1 MEDMAGRRL
10 LNLLASVLLCPT
22 ILVIGV
28 AGQTPSIS
36 DSETIR
42 LDTSL
47 VVFDAQVINRR
58 TGEFVN
64 GLRANDFILL
74 DDGAAQEIT
83 HFSQDRLNLSVILL
97 LDLSGSVSPVLQEI
111 RLGALGAL
119 SRLKQADEVSLMA
132 FSSKTELVQDFTRDR
147 RVIVD
152 RIGQIEKTPVI
163 GQGTSL
169 FQALSDAALHMG
181 QKASGSSRRVIIV
194 ITDNVAWDY
203 NSAALGEPEVARQI
217 LSSGSMVSGLV
228 VEGSLTR
235 TEKLFRRD
243 RDGRDIYRRRMTID
257 PFIDLTGGEMVRAN
271 PAEVSSQLARL
282 VDQLRS
288 RYSFGYTPKREGNT
302 AGYHEIRL
310 ELTAQAAQR
319 LGGVMV
325 RTRRGY
331 QIANR

>member
-1 MEDMAGRRL
+1 MAGRKSLNIVTAL
-10 LNLLASVLLCPT
+10 LILAP

-28 AGQTPSIS
+28 AGQTTALPEV
-36 DSETIR
+36 ETIR
-42 LDTSL
+42 LDTNL

-64 GLRANDFILL
+64 GLRAADFILR
-74 DDGAAQEIT
+74 DDGVVQDIS

-119 SRLKQADEVSLMA
+119 SRLKQADEVSLMV
-132 FSSKTELVQDFTRDR
+132 FSSKSELLQDFTRD
-147 RVIVD
+147 
-152 RIGQIEKTPVI
+152 
-163 GQGTSL
+163 
-169 FQALSDAALHMG
+169 
-181 QKASGSSRRVIIV
+181 RRVIIV

-203 NSAALGEPEVARQI
+203 NSAALSEAEVARQI
-217 LSSGSMVSGLV
+217 LDSGSMVSGLV

-257 PFIDLTGGEMVRAN
+257 PFIDLTGGEMIRAN
-271 PAEVSSQLARL
+271 PAEVSNQLARL
-282 VDQLRS
+282 VDHLRS
-288 RYSFGYTPKREGNT
+288 RYSFGYTPKRDGN
-302 AGYHEIRL
+302 AVGYHQIRL
-310 ELTAQAAQR
+310 ELTEQSARR
-319 LGGVMV
+319 LGEVMV

-331 QIANR
+331 RIGDH